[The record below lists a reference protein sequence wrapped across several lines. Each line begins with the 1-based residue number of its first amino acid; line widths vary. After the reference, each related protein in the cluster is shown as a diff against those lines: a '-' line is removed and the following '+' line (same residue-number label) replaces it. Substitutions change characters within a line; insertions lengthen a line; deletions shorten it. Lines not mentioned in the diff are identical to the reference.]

1 MSDVGAASNGNAS
14 KSHLAAVQASIDKVE
29 NFMPKCDDVRLSQ
42 LKEEAERLRKL
53 RQDNRRLQKNEKRK
67 RSRLL
72 AKGSGWNSHDILECF
87 RIKHERELKN
97 RGLNRN
103 DLKPLTRTRQ
113 SLRVRRFKRGQKSRY
128 F

>member
-29 NFMPKCDDVRLSQ
+29 NFTPKCDEIRLSE

-87 RIKHERELKN
+87 RIKHERELKKQ
-97 RGLNRN
+97 RTKQERPETADQDKAIAAGEEIQ
-103 DLKPLTRTRQ
+103 TRTEE
-113 SLRVRRFKRGQKSRY
+113 
-128 F
+128 